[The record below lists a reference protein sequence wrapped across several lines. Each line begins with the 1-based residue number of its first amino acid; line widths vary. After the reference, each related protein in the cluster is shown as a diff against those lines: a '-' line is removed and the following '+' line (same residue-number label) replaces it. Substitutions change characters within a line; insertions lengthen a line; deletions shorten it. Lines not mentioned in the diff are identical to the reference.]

1 LRLYPLLFEHVLR
14 RLDAESVHRLAM
26 GGLALL
32 GKATPALAVTRR
44 ALAPRDPVLRVD
56 AFGLSFASPLGVP
69 AGMDKDATAYE
80 GLGALGFGF
89 VEVGTI
95 TAVAQE
101 GNPRP
106 RVRRLLA
113 DRGLLNAMGFP
124 NPGAAAAA
132 KHLARR
138 SRHGVVAV
146 NIGKSKRAPV
156 EEAAAD
162 YRATVSRL
170 ARLADF
176 IVLNVSSPNT
186 PGLRQLQTVEHLEQL
201 LAAVEGELA
210 ALGIARPVLVKIAPD
225 LSDEELDA
233 VADFALA
240 RKLDGL
246 IAVNTTISREGLAS
260 DPALLANPGGV
271 SGAPLKARA
280 LEVLRRLYGRVG
292 DEVPLVSVGGIE
304 TAQDAWDRILAG
316 ATLVQGYTAFVYGGP
331 LWPKRLND
339 ELARRAHAAGAE
351 SIQALVGAER
361 RLETLTAA
369 T

>member
-1 LRLYPLLFEHVLR
+1 VRLYPLLFEHVLR
-14 RLDAESVHRLAM
+14 RLDAESVHHRAM
-26 GGLALL
+26 QGLGLV
-32 GKATPALAVTRR
+32 GKAPPVLAVLRR
-44 ALAPRDPVLRVD
+44 ALAPHDPVLRVE
-56 AFGLSFASPLGVP
+56 AFGLSFSSPLGVP
-69 AGMDKDATAYE
+69 AGMDKEATAFA

-95 TAVAQE
+95 TAVPQE

-124 NPGAAAAA
+124 NPGAVTAA
-132 KHLARR
+132 KRLAKRGG
-138 SRHGVVAV
+138 HGVVAV

-162 YRATVSRL
+162 YRATVSQL
-170 ARLADF
+170 APLADF

-201 LAAVEGELA
+201 LAAVEAELE
-210 ALGIARPVLVKIAPD
+210 ALQLRRPVLVKIAPD

-246 IAVNTTISREGLAS
+246 IATNTTISRESLRS
-260 DPALLANPGGV
+260 DRALLDHPGGV
-271 SGAPLKARA
+271 SGAPLKARS

-292 DEVPLVSVGGIE
+292 DQVPLVSVGGIE
-304 TAQDAWDRILAG
+304 TAQDAWERILAG
-316 ATLVQGYTAFVYGGP
+316 ATLVQGYTGFVYGGP

-351 SIQALVGAER
+351 SIQALVGTEQRPVAVR
-361 RLETLTAA
+361 
-369 T
+369 